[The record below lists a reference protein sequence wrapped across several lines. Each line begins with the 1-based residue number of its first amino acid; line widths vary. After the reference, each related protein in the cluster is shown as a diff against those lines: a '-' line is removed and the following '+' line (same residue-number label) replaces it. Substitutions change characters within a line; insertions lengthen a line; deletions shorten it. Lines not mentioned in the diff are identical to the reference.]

1 METIKQSSKNSLLF
15 IIMTILPVWVALGL
29 YGYIGSFN
37 RLMGDSLCSYY
48 YAERLG
54 LLRSIW
60 FWRNIWSGRYSA
72 YGFDWLATKL
82 FPPQNIPFFI
92 PLVLLLWVAINT
104 WVIFLLLRK
113 KSAKTNTFLTALLLG
128 SVSVFLTLAASPFIQ
143 QSFFWVD
150 GFRAYTL
157 PVIVL
162 TAYLIPYFL
171 FFEKINSRSKAITA
185 AFTSLFLFF
194 ASGGLSETFAVFQF
208 ALLVFWIAYYWLVER
223 PAKIDNNLLLLI
235 GGLIGSIIAI
245 VVIVTAPGN
254 AIRQSLSPPPLNL
267 FGLLSISLKAYGT
280 FLFTIISTPEKITT
294 LIGSILAAFWA
305 GSLFNTNSTA
315 HGKRILLQI
324 TGAFLLSFTCFPPG
338 VYGYSEPPPDRVL
351 SIATFI
357 ITVLLMSAAF
367 WTGNLYQEPLQKV
380 DRSRSVLASLLIL
393 FLFSSAW
400 MNASLQYNSRME
412 YISYAQ
418 EWDKTDAIIKAA
430 QTEGKES
437 ITVPAVPNWAAMDLL
452 NDNPKHWVNECYSN
466 FYGIQVFGER

>member
-1 METIKQSSKNSLLF
+1 M
-15 IIMTILPVWVALGL
+15 
-29 YGYIGSFN
+29 
-37 RLMGDSLCSYY
+37 
-48 YAERLG
+48 
-54 LLRSIW
+54 
-60 FWRNIWSGRYSA
+60 
-72 YGFDWLATKL
+72 
-82 FPPQNIPFFI
+82 
-92 PLVLLLWVAINT
+92 
-104 WVIFLLLRK
+104 
-113 KSAKTNTFLTALLLG
+113 LLG
-128 SVSVFLTLAASPFIQ
+128 SVSVFLTIAASPFIQ

-162 TAYLIPYFL
+162 MAYLIPYFL
-171 FFEKINSRSKAITA
+171 FFEKINSKSKAIAA

-208 ALLVFWIAYYWLVER
+208 ALLVFWIAYYWIVER

-245 VVIVTAPGN
+245 VVIVSAPGN
-254 AIRQSLSPPPLNL
+254 SIRQSFSPPPPNL
-267 FGLLSISLKAYGT
+267 FDLLSISLKAYGT

-294 LIGSILAAFWA
+294 LIGAILAAFWA

-324 TGAFLLSFTCFPPG
+324 TGAFLLSFSCFPPG

-351 SIATFI
+351 IIAA
-357 ITVLLMSAAF
+357 LLMSAAF
-367 WTGNLYQEPLQKV
+367 WMGNLFQGPLQKV

-418 EWDKTDAIIKAA
+418 EWDKTDAVIKAA
-430 QTEGKES
+430 KAEGKES

-452 NDNPKHWVNECYSN
+452 NDNPKHWVNECYSY

>member
-1 METIKQSSKNSLLF
+1 METIKQSSKNNLLF
-15 IIMTILPVWVALGL
+15 IVTLLPVWVALGI

-60 FWRNIWSGRYSA
+60 FWRNLWSGRYSA
-72 YGFDWLATKL
+72 YGFDWLSTKL

-92 PLVLLLWVAINT
+92 PLVLLLWVVINT
-104 WVIFLLLRK
+104 WVTFLLLRK
-113 KSAKTNTFLTALLLG
+113 KTEKANTLLAALLLG
-128 SVSVFLTLAASPFIQ
+128 STSVFLTLAASPFIQ

-150 GFRAYTL
+150 GFRAYGL

-162 TAYLIPYFL
+162 TAYLIPYLL
-171 FFEKINSRSKAITA
+171 FFEKINTKTKAIAA
-185 AFTSLFLFF
+185 AFTSFVLFF

-208 ALLVFWIAYYWLVER
+208 ALLVFWIAYYWFFER

-235 GGLIGSIIAI
+235 GGLIGAIIAI

-254 AIRQSLSPPPLNL
+254 ATRQSFSPPPPNL
-267 FGLLSISLKAYGT
+267 FGLLSISLKSYGF
-280 FLFTIISTPEKITT
+280 FLYTIISTPEKITI
-294 LIGSILAAFWA
+294 LIGAILAAFWV

-324 TGAFLLSFTCFPPG
+324 AGAFLLSFTCFPPG
-338 VYGYSEPPPDRVL
+338 VYGYSQPPPDRVL
-351 SIATFI
+351 IIAVFI
-357 ITVLLMSAAF
+357 LTTLLMSAAF
-367 WTGNLYQEPLQKV
+367 WTGNLYQETLQKA
-380 DRSRSVLASLLIL
+380 DGSQNALALLIIL
-393 FLFSSAW
+393 FLLSSAW
-400 MNASLQYNSRME
+400 MNASIQYNSRME
-412 YISYAQ
+412 YITYAE

-430 QTEGKES
+430 KVDGKES

-452 NDNPKHWVNECYSN
+452 NNNPKHWVNECYSY
-466 FYGIQVFGER
+466 FYGIQVFGE